1 MKKNKYTH
9 SIKAFLFCLLFVT
22 MAGCNDFLEIAPP
35 SSISPENYL
44 LSEDQLAAYTIRYY
58 AEYGSWNQN
67 SATAGGM
74 IPSHLGGGSESFYR
88 DDDGTDN
95 AVTRSSNDRFKP
107 GLWRTS
113 TTGGYWNFS
122 NIYALNYYL
131 QTVVPRL
138 EAGELKG
145 NPSMILHYVGEGY
158 FLRAH
163 EYFFRLRKL
172 GDFPIVTNTLPDN
185 KEELIAASVRQP
197 RNEVA
202 RFILSDLDEAI
213 KLMNNSVTKQR
224 ITKNV
229 ALLLK
234 ARVAL
239 FEASWLTYHK
249 GTSMVPKGEG
259 WPGDPS
265 YQFPSGSI
273 EKEIEFFLTEAMDA
287 SDQVASVIPLVEN
300 NKVIRESTAQPIN
313 PYYDMFATENPSKYP
328 EVLMYRGYV
337 DGLVTHSYNH
347 RNYHGAQSGFTHQ
360 MEQNQ
365 LMANGLPIY
374 AAGSGYA
381 GDDFIE
387 DTKIDRD
394 WRWRL
399 FMKAPNEV
407 KAFINT
413 NTVEKFANAPLVYST
428 DVKWSTSTG
437 YILGKAFSHDYSNQ
451 VLEKDKTAAVIFRA
465 VEAYLIYMEASY
477 MKNGTIDSKADAYW
491 RAIRTRAGVDPD
503 YNKTI
508 AATDMSIEALNDWG
522 AYSKG
527 ELVDATLYNI
537 RRERRSELM
546 NEGLRYSDLIRWRA
560 MDQLDGFQIEGCK
573 VWGPMYER
581 FDEGVLLADQADPT
595 KNTMSSPNLSLYMR
609 PFQVV
614 VANNNFYDGL
624 YFTEAH
630 YLDPIALE
638 HFLDTA
644 EDGQTPSTSPIY
656 QNPGWP
662 AESGAAPLGF

>member
-1 MKKNKYTH
+1 
-9 SIKAFLFCLLFVT
+9 
-22 MAGCNDFLEIAPP
+22 
-35 SSISPENYL
+35 
-44 LSEDQLAAYTIRYY
+44 
-58 AEYGSWNQN
+58 
-67 SATAGGM
+67 
-74 IPSHLGGGSESFYR
+74 
-88 DDDGTDN
+88 
-95 AVTRSSNDRFKP
+95 
-107 GLWRTS
+107 
-113 TTGGYWNFS
+113 
-122 NIYALNYYL
+122 
-131 QTVVPRL
+131 
-138 EAGELKG
+138 
-145 NPSMILHYVGEGY
+145 
-158 FLRAH
+158 
-163 EYFFRLRKL
+163 
-172 GDFPIVTNTLPDN
+172 
-185 KEELIAASVRQP
+185 
-197 RNEVA
+197 
-202 RFILSDLDEAI
+202 
-213 KLMNNSVTKQR
+213 
-224 ITKNV
+224 
-229 ALLLK
+229 
-234 ARVAL
+234 
-239 FEASWLTYHK
+239 
-249 GTSMVPKGEG
+249 MVPKGEG

-413 NTVEKFANAPLVYST
+413 STVEKFANAPLVYST